1 MMGAHVEE
9 RLPALPALG
18 GLMLRSVVTLGRP
31 DASRGLPNR
40 SVVVEAHTQDLEALA
55 AYNRVTG
62 FGITD
67 AVPATWLH
75 VNTFPLQLHLM
86 ASKDFP
92 FALSGLVHASNQMT
106 LHRTV
111 APTETLRLAVW
122 AEQLQP
128 HRKGAAFDLVG
139 QVRVGGE
146 LVWEGRSTYLAL
158 KKKVPGE
165 APPSPPRL
173 EAPATAAGQVWKL
186 PADLGRRYAKVSGD
200 SNPIHLHPLTS
211 MLFGF
216 KRPIIHGMWTHA
228 RALSALGPRL
238 PDAYTVKVSFTKP
251 IMLPNRVSYAVAATA
266 DGFSLAVTNSDG
278 SKPYLVGA
286 VIGR

>member
-1 MMGAHVEE
+1 MGAHVEE
-9 RLPALPALG
+9 RLPELPALG
-18 GLMLRSVVTLGRP
+18 GLMLRSVVSLGRP
-31 DASRGLPNR
+31 DASRGLPSR
-40 SVVVEAHTQDLEALA
+40 SVVVERHTQDLQSLA

-75 VNTFPLQLHLM
+75 VMTFPLQLHLM

-92 FALSGLVHASNQMT
+92 FALSGLVHASNEMT
-106 LHRTV
+106 LHRGV

-122 AEQLQP
+122 SEHLQP

-139 QVRVGGE
+139 QIRVGDE

-158 KKKVPGE
+158 GKKVPGE
-165 APPSPPRL
+165 VPPSPPRL
-173 EAPATAAGQVWKL
+173 EAPTKAAGQVWTL

-238 PDAYTVKVSFTKP
+238 PDAFTVKVAFTKP
-251 IMLPNRVSYAVAATA
+251 IMLPNRVSYAVAAA
-266 DGFSLAVTNSDG
+266 DDGFSLAVTNSDG

-286 VIGR
+286 VTGG